1 MKSAIAW
8 VANNTVAANLLMWL
22 VLLAGLITLPSV
34 KQEVFP
40 EFSTETITITVPYL
54 GAAPEE
60 VEEGVCIKIEEQI
73 QGIDGIEKITSSA
86 SEGRGVV
93 TVEVME
99 GADLSRVLD
108 DIKTNVDAIETFPEE
123 TESPVIKEVLV
134 RQQVLDVAVSGDADE
149 KSLKVVGERI
159 RDGLSSLPGITQVD
173 LAVARPYEVSIEV
186 SEKNLR
192 QYGLTF
198 EEVAQAV
205 SRSSI
210 DLPGGSVKT
219 EGGEVLLRTKGQAYR
234 GEDFEKITLIS
245 RVDGTEIKL
254 GDIANVVDGFEDT
267 DLSARFDGKPS
278 VLVKVYRV
286 GEQDATDVSDAV
298 RSYLA
303 EISRTLPEGIE
314 AEIWNDSSEILRS
327 RLDLLLRNGRMGF
340 LLVIIILTL
349 FLRLKLSFWT
359 SLGIPISFLG
369 TIWLMPALDVSI
381 NMITLFAFIVVL
393 GIVVD
398 DAIVVGEHI
407 FYQFEQGKEGIE
419 AAVDGTLNMT
429 VPVIFAVLTTI
440 AAFSPL
446 LFVPGPM
453 GKVFGA
459 LPLVVIPTLAFSL
472 LECLFILPAHLS
484 HLRHKEKK
492 KSRIAIY
499 FDRAMGLFDYL
510 LKIFTERI
518 YKPLLRTLL
527 QWRYATMAGALS
539 IILVTVGYFVGGR
552 IEFVFMPDVEADN
565 MVATLT
571 MPLGTPV
578 EKTSE
583 AVQELEKSLA
593 SLREELDEEGNGGVV
608 RHVMT
613 SIGTHPSTGQ
623 RGPMSRQADSAA
635 HLAEVSVELVSS
647 EQRDLSSTYLVDR
660 WRELTRP
667 IPDVVALDFTSSLF
681 SAGEDINIQFTGRDI
696 DTLRSA
702 ADDLKESLRDY
713 AGVFDISDSFMAG
726 KKEVKLRIKPEAELL
741 NLSQMNLARQVRQAF
756 YGEEAQRIQRGRDDV
771 RVMVRYPEEERETL
785 GTLEEMRI
793 RTPGGTEVPFKTVA
807 HAEMGRGFS
816 TIERVDRRRAINV
829 TAAVDPAEANANEV
843 IGNLQKH
850 ELPEILERYPDIS
863 YTLEGEQKEMQD
875 TMISL
880 GEGFIIALIVIF
892 VLVAVPLKSYVQ
904 PLIIMS
910 AIPFGIVG
918 ALIGHIMMGYNVS
931 MLSLFGVVALSGVV
945 VNDSLIM
952 VDTVNKN
959 RASKMSLLRAVTNAG
974 EVRLRPILLT
984 SLTTFGGLM
993 PLILEKSMQARFMIP
1008 MAISLG
1014 FGIIFATA
1022 ITLVLVPTLYM
1033 ILSDLRHGFYWLLGK
1048 EDKVRSE
1055 LWVHESE

>member
-22 VLLAGLITLPSV
+22 VLLGGLITLPSV

-60 VEEGVCIKIEEQI
+60 VEQGVCIKIEEQI
-73 QGIDGIEKITSSA
+73 QGIDGIEKITSTA

-93 TVEVME
+93 TVELLE
-99 GADLSRVLD
+99 GSDISRVLD

-134 RQQVLDVAVSGDADE
+134 RQQVLDVAVFGQADE
-149 KSLKVVGERI
+149 RSLKVIGEKI
-159 RDGLSSLPGITQVD
+159 RDELSALPGITQVD
-173 LAVARPYEVSIEV
+173 LVVARPYEISIEV
-186 SEKNLR
+186 SEDSLR

-198 EEVAQAV
+198 EAVARAV
-205 SRSSI
+205 SQSSV

-219 EGGEVLLRTKGQAYR
+219 EGGEILLRTKGQAYR
-234 GEDFEKITLIS
+234 GIEFEGITLIS
-245 RVDGTEIKL
+245 RADGTKIKL
-254 GDIANVVDGFEDT
+254 GDIATVIDGFEDT
-267 DLSARFDGKPS
+267 DLSARFDGSPS

-286 GEQDATDVSDAV
+286 GEQNATDVSDAV
-298 RSYLA
+298 KAYIDDA
-303 EISRTLPEGIE
+303 AGTLPEGIQ
-314 AEIWNDSSEILRS
+314 AEIWNDSSEILKS
-327 RLDLLLRNGRMGF
+327 RLELLMRNGGMGF

-369 TIWLMPALDVSI
+369 TIWLMPTLDVSI

-407 FYQFEQGKEGIE
+407 FYQFETGKEGVQ
-419 AAVDGTLNMT
+419 AAVDGTLNMA
-429 VPVIFAVLTTI
+429 VPVIFAILTTM
-440 AAFSPL
+440 AAFTPL

-453 GKVFGA
+453 GKVFGV
-459 LPLVVIPTLAFSL
+459 LPLVVLPTLLFSL
-472 LECLFILPAHLS
+472 VECLFILPAHLS
-484 HLRHKEKK
+484 HLKHKEKK
-492 KSRIAIY
+492 TGRIRRYA
-499 FDRAMGLFDYL
+499 DKAMGFFDYL
-510 LKIFTERI
+510 LKLFTEKV
-518 YKPLLRTLL
+518 YAPLLEGLL
-527 QWRYATMAGALS
+527 YWRYATLAGALC
-539 IILVTVGYFVGGR
+539 ILLLTVGYFAGGR
-552 IEFVFMPDVEADN
+552 IQFEFMPDVEADN
-565 MVATLT
+565 MIATLT

-578 EKTSE
+578 EKTSQ
-583 AVQELEKSLA
+583 AVARLEESLGILRKELEK
-593 SLREELDEEGNGGVV
+593 EGDGDVIQ
-608 RHVMT
+608 HVMT
-613 SIGTHPSTGQ
+613 SIGTHPSSGQ

-635 HLAEVSVELVSS
+635 HLAEVSVELASAEYRS
-647 EQRDLSSTYLVDR
+647 LSSSFMVDR

-681 SAGEDINIQFTGRDI
+681 SAGEDINIQFTGRDT

-702 ADDLKESLRDY
+702 ANDLKDVLRDY
-713 AGVFDISDSFMAG
+713 SGVFDIADSFRAG
-726 KKEVKLRIKPEAELL
+726 KREVKLKIRPEAELL
-741 NLSQMNLARQVRQAF
+741 NLTQMNLARQVRQAF
-756 YGEEAQRIQRGRDDV
+756 YGEEAQRIQRERDDV
-771 RVMVRYPEEERETL
+771 RVMVRYPEKERASL

-793 RTPGGTEVPFKTVA
+793 RTPAGVEVPFSTVA
-807 HAEMGRGFS
+807 EAEIGRGFS
-816 TIERVDRRRAINV
+816 TIDRVDRRRAVNV
-829 TAAVDPAEANANEV
+829 TAAVDPAKANANEIITRLEGV
-843 IGNLQKH
+843 
-850 ELPEILERYPDIS
+850 ELKEILDRYPEIS
-863 YTLEGEQKEMQD
+863 YSLEGEQKEMKD
-875 TMISL
+875 TMLSL
-880 GEGFIIALIVIF
+880 AEGFIIAVIVIF
-892 VLVAVPLKSYVQ
+892 VLVAVPLKSYLQ

-910 AIPFGIVG
+910 AIPFGLVG
-918 ALIGHIMMGYNVS
+918 ALIGHIIMGYDVS

-959 RASKMSLLRAVTNAG
+959 RARDMSLFKAVINAG
-974 EVRLRPILLT
+974 SVRLRPILLT
-984 SLTTFGGLM
+984 SLTTFGGLT

-1014 FGIIFATA
+1014 FGIIFATI

-1033 ILSDLRHGFYWLLGK
+1033 ILADLRHAGYWLLGR
-1048 EDKVRSE
+1048 EGKVKSE
-1055 LWVHESE
+1055 F